1 MYKDID
7 LDKLKCNN
15 DFRWYLERENFFSK
29 DECEELI
36 EIVDKEAVLK
46 SGFYR
51 GTEDRNKL
59 NQKDN
64 TSCFLNFKRSKD
76 SKLLDRFWNAIK
88 LADLT
93 TYHYNCKGIYG
104 NGLSLH
110 RYDVGQYYTP
120 HSDFHWIDK
129 YSVNKL
135 TCVVFLNDDYE
146 GGEFHFFDGKV
157 IEPKVGKLI
166 IHPAFA
172 GHGVKPVKKGS
183 RYSCLAWGVGDTFV

>member
-7 LDKLKCNN
+7 IDKLKCNN

-36 EIVDKEAVLK
+36 EMVDKEAVLK

-51 GTEDRNKL
+51 GTEDRDKL
-59 NQKDN
+59 SDEHN
-64 TSCFLNFKRSKD
+64 TSCFLNFKRSKN
-76 SKLLDRFWNAIK
+76 SKLLDRFWKVIK

-93 TYHYNCKGIYG
+93 TYHYNCKGIYN

-146 GGEFHFFDGKV
+146 GGEFIVANKKYETKRGSAIIFPSNFMFPHEVKEV
-157 IEPKVGKLI
+157 I
-166 IHPAFA
+166 
-172 GHGVKPVKKGS
+172 KGERWS
-183 RYSCLAWGVGDTFV
+183 VVSWLM

>member
-1 MYKDID
+1 MYKKVDNS
-7 LDKLKCNN
+7 KFKQNQN
-15 DFRWYLERENFFSK
+15 FRWWLDRKNFLSK
-29 DECEELI
+29 QECGDFI
-36 EIVDKEAVLK
+36 KRIDNDCVKKV
-46 SGFYR
+46 
-51 GTEDRNKL
+51 
-59 NQKDN
+59 KDVYYG
-64 TSCFLNFKRSKD
+64 KD
-76 SKLLDRFWNAIK
+76 SNPKYKQDPAVCNLNVAVYD
-88 LADLT
+88 DLEMLNK
-93 TYHYNCKGIYG
+93 YWMAVKIANQVHYKYDIGG
-104 NGLSLH
+104 LH
-110 RYDVGQYYTP
+110 RNEYTGHRYNVGDWYTP
-120 HSDFHWIDK
+120 HADFHWIDK